1 MEKGE
6 LFLSVCMN
14 PTLQKTL
21 CFSKILPDKVNRT
34 ARHRLDASGKGIN
47 VSRVLSQLGKR
58 VIHLT
63 QLGGSL
69 RTLFLDLCEKDG
81 LDIRWAESGSAV
93 RFCYT
98 LIAGGEGADRTV
110 TELVEEGEEV
120 AAGTEDRMLGLYGEL
135 LEEAGTVIIS
145 GTKARGYS
153 GTIVSEMTRRAREK
167 NRRIILDVRGEDLKE
182 SLPFGPDG
190 IKPNLFEFAG
200 TFAPEF
206 NHLGE
211 LSGDETGVRERI
223 AALALGLAERFGT
236 NIILSRGKRPV
247 WYTESRGTNGGPV
260 YGFAEYPVEA
270 VPPVNTIGSG
280 DAFTA
285 GLAAA
290 LDDGLP
296 FGEAVARGVRCGG
309 LNARFLKPGVIRDP

>member
-1 MEKGE
+1 MERRI
-6 LFLSVCMN
+6 FLSVCMN

-69 RTLFLDLCEKDG
+69 GPLFLELCEKDG
-81 LDIRWAESGSAV
+81 LDIRRAESGSAV

-98 LIAGGEGADRTV
+98 LIAGGGPDRTV

-120 AAGTEDRMLGLYGEL
+120 APGTEERMLGLYEEL

-145 GTKARGYS
+145 GAKARGYS
-153 GTIVSEMTRRAREK
+153 DALIPEMTRRARKK
-167 NRRIILDVRGEDLKE
+167 NRRIILDVRGEDLKG
-182 SLPFGPDG
+182 SLPFRPEV

-206 NHLGE
+206 KHLGE
-211 LSGDETGVRERI
+211 LSGDEKGVKERI
-223 AALALGLAERFGT
+223 AALALALTEQFGT
-236 NIILSRGKRPV
+236 KIVLSRGKRPV
-247 WYTESRGTNGGPV
+247 WYTAGP
-260 YGFAEYPVEA
+260 GDFAEYPVEP

-290 LDDGLP
+290 LDEGLP

-309 LNARFLKPGVIRDP
+309 LNAGFLKPGVIRDS

>member
-1 MEKGE
+1 MEGPI
-6 LFLSVCMN
+6 FLSVCMN

-21 CFSKILPDKVNRT
+21 CFSKILTDKVNRT
-34 ARHRLDASGKGIN
+34 PRHRLDASGKGIN

-69 RTLFLDLCEKDG
+69 GPLFLEFCEKDG
-81 LDIRWAESGSAV
+81 LDIRWTESGSAV

-98 LIAGGEGADRTV
+98 LIAGGGPGRTV

-120 AAGTEDRMLGLYGEL
+120 APGTEERMLGLYEEL

-145 GTKARGYS
+145 GAKARGYS
-153 GTIVSEMTRRAREK
+153 ETLVPEMTRRAREK
-167 NRRIILDVRGEDLKE
+167 DRRIILDVRGEDLKR
-182 SLPFGPDG
+182 SLPFRPDV
-190 IKPNLFEFAG
+190 IKPNLFEFAD
-200 TFAPEF
+200 TFTPEF
-206 NHLGE
+206 KHLGE
-211 LSGDETGVRERI
+211 LSGDEKGVKERI
-223 AALALGLAERFGT
+223 TALALTLAEQFGT
-236 NIILSRGKRPV
+236 KIVLSRGKRPV
-247 WYTESRGTNGGPV
+247 WYTEGPGTAG
-260 YGFAEYPVEA
+260 GFAEYPVEP

-290 LDDGLP
+290 LDEGLP
-296 FGEAVARGVRCGG
+296 FGEAVARGVHCGG
-309 LNARFLKPGVIRDP
+309 LNAGFLKPGVIRES